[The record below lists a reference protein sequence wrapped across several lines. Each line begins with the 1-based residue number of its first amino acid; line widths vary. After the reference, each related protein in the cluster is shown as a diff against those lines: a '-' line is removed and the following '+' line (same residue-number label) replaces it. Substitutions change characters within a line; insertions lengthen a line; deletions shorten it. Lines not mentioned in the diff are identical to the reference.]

1 MSIASSSSIIIA
13 KPSTSLQSLPWNP
26 ISRLAISNCKTDE
39 FGFWAAK
46 KTLQHTR
53 KSFVVSADTAPENP
67 PASAPTPPPS
77 KPMSWVLGFVVTF
90 ILPFFTSKLGPLQE
104 IKDRLET
111 SLQAVENIAE
121 AVEVVAES
129 VDKIAENYAEDLPQ
143 GKLRDLVEK
152 VEHFAEKTAEAAGAL
167 DNIIDKVQDVSEHV
181 DSIAIV
187 TNKVEDLLRHKR

>member
-1 MSIASSSSIIIA
+1 MSLASSSSIIIA
-13 KPSTSLQSLPWNP
+13 KPGTRLQSLSWNP
-26 ISRLAISNCKTDE
+26 ISRLALSKCKTDE
-39 FGFWAAK
+39 FGFWASK

-67 PASAPTPPPS
+67 PASAPSPPPS
-77 KPMSWVLGFVVTF
+77 QPMGWVLGFVVTF

-104 IKDRLET
+104 VKDRLET
-111 SLQAVENIAE
+111 SLQAVENIVE
-121 AVEVVAES
+121 VVEVVADS

-152 VEHFAEKTAEAAGAL
+152 VEHLAEKTAEAADAL
-167 DNIIDKVQDVSEHV
+167 DNVIDKVQDVSEHV
-181 DSIAIV
+181 DSITIV